1 MIQTVSMLTRRDGS
15 IAILQPVPKPRETEA
30 RAPVKT
36 TVELPGDL
44 WRSAKIR
51 AMDERVDLRTVFIRA
66 LEAYLGEA
74 PSAITRRGRKDGR

>member
-1 MIQTVSMLTRRDGS
+1 MIPTVRMLTRRDGS
-15 IAILQPVPKPRETEA
+15 IAILQPVAKPRETEA

-44 WRSAKIR
+44 WREAKIR

-66 LEAYLGEA
+66 LEAYLGIA
-74 PSAITRRGRKDGR
+74 PRPIARRGRGDTR